1 MHLINTPLLK
11 PCLTIKM
18 RYMKKWTPDEIK
30 AFRQRLNL
38 YQKDFAALLRVT
50 EQYVCNL
57 EKGVRSP
64 SNTMRALLDC
74 LEGQH
79 GKKKTGKKGE

>member
-1 MHLINTPLLK
+1 
-11 PCLTIKM
+11 
-18 RYMKKWTPDEIK
+18 MKQWTPEQIK
-30 AFRQRLNL
+30 GFRQQLNL

-64 SNTMRALLDC
+64 SDTMRALLDC

-79 GKKKTGKKGE
+79 REKKTKKKGE

>member
-1 MHLINTPLLK
+1 MFNYKIEH
-11 PCLTIKM
+11 
-18 RYMKKWTPDEIK
+18 MKQWTPGEIK
-30 AFRQRLNL
+30 EFRQRLNL
-38 YQKDFAALLRVT
+38 YQKDLAALLRVT

-79 GKKKTGKKGE
+79 TEKKTGKKGE

>member
-1 MHLINTPLLK
+1 
-11 PCLTIKM
+11 
-18 RYMKKWTPDEIK
+18 MKQWTPEAIK

-57 EKGVRSP
+57 EKGVRTP

-74 LEGQH
+74 LERKEKEK
-79 GKKKTGKKGE
+79 GKESVKRGKRNL